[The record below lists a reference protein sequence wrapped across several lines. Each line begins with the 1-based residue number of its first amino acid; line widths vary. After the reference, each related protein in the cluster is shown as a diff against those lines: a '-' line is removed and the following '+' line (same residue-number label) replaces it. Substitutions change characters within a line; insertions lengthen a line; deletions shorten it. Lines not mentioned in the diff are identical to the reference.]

1 MIASQTIKD
10 IAPTL
15 AVIAVVVGAAWTI
28 LAENHES
35 RIEFQKE
42 IGEVRVEI
50 RKEIGGLRVEIREE
64 NAKTRDELRKEI
76 NELRKEIS
84 ELRAEF
90 HKNMGELRGDIEK
103 LDSKLDEFK
112 DSHEREHDLFY
123 GQGDSENPTPPN

>member
-15 AVIAVVVGAAWTI
+15 AVIAVVVGAAWAI
-28 LAENHES
+28 LAEIHES
-35 RIEFQKE
+35 RVEFHKE

-50 RKEIGGLRVEIREE
+50 REESAKNRVEIEELRVEI
-64 NAKTRDELRKEI
+64 
-76 NELRKEIS
+76 
-84 ELRAEF
+84 
-90 HKNMGELRGDIEK
+90 EK
-103 LDSKLDEFK
+103 LDAKLDDFK

>member
-15 AVIAVVVGAAWTI
+15 AVIAVVVGAAWAI

-35 RIEFQKE
+35 RIEFQKGISE
-42 IGEVRVEI
+42 
-50 RKEIGGLRVEIREE
+50 LRVEIREE
-64 NAKTRDELRKEI
+64 NAKTRVEI
-76 NELRKEIS
+76 E
-84 ELRAEF
+84 
-90 HKNMGELRGDIEK
+90 GLRGDIERLDDK
-103 LDSKLDEFK
+103 LDDFK

>member
-50 RKEIGGLRVEIREE
+50 REE

-90 HKNMGELRGDIEK
+90 HKNMSELRGDIEK